1 MSVAAVQTPQSEK
14 PNVADRIVDA
24 VRHAA
29 QVSHEARLI
38 KSLACDAIEDRAH
51 EAKRAVKKSV
61 QRGTERLE
69 DIKDESVHYVKRQ
82 PLKAIAIAAGVGLMV
97 GIAAA
102 WITSQLRQQRAGK
115 R

>member
-1 MSVAAVQTPQSEK
+1 MSVAAVQTPESEK

-29 QVSHEARLI
+29 HISHEARLV
-38 KSLACDAIEDRAH
+38 KSVACDAIEDGTH
-51 EAKRAVKKSV
+51 EARRAVKKSV
-61 QRGTERLE
+61 QRGIDRLE

-82 PLKAIAIAAGVGLMV
+82 PLKAIAMAAGVGLMV
-97 GIAAA
+97 GVAAA
-102 WITSQLRQQRAGK
+102 WIIGHFRQQQADK